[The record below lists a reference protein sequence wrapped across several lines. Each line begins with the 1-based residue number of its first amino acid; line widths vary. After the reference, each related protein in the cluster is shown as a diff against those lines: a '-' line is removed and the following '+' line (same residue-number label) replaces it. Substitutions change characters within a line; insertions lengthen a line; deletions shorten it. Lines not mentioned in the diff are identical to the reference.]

1 MRRDEEQKRDMRMQT
16 QEHGPVQGAAE
27 EGHVVF
33 DFTGLE
39 RPDVCDL
46 ALILTARL
54 AAAPGESVWV
64 RALPWQTARVLEAMR
79 LDHLFRQYPEGT
91 DQMN

>member
-1 MRRDEEQKRDMRMQT
+1 MRRDEKCGPETPTKDVREQ
-16 QEHGPVQGAAE
+16 
-27 EGHVVF
+27 GHVVF

-54 AAAPGESVWV
+54 NADPEESVWV
-64 RALPWQTARVLEAMR
+64 RALPWQTARILEVLR
-79 LDHLFRQYPEGT
+79 LDHLFRLYPEPS
-91 DQMN
+91 DEMN